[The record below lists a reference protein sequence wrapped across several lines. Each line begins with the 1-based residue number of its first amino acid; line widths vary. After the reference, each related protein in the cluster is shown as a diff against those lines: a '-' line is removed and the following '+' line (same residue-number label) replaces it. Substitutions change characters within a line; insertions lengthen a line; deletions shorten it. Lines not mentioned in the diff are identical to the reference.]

1 MIQFSA
7 TFILPYSR
15 ETLKHSEEK
24 EALLNK
30 MFAALRPG
38 GKLIMTDYCLGDKV
52 RVQIL
57 KKEHYI
63 RFQVYYIFT
72 ISNVMNISYTIVK
85 RTTMGKLVR
94 SLRITLTI
102 GIISLLH
109 SKNRNNFFSTV
120 DFAIFKLL
128 IKPRNMQSC

>member
-1 MIQFSA
+1 MIQFSS
-7 TFILPYSR
+7 TLILLYSR

-52 RVQIL
+52 RVQML
-57 KKEHYI
+57 RKEHYLHFKI
-63 RFQVYYIFT
+63 CFT
-72 ISNVMNISYTIVK
+72 ISNVMNIAYTIVK
-85 RTTMGKLVR
+85 RTMMGKLVR
-94 SLRITLTI
+94 SSRITLTI
-102 GIISLLH
+102 GIISLLR
-109 SKNRNNFFSTV
+109 SKNKNNFFSTV